1 MGTQQNS
8 FQLNYADRNL
18 TAVAENIYKI
28 KALITIVKRAFLCD
42 NN

>member
-18 TAVAENIYKI
+18 TAVAEKYI
-28 KALITIVKRAFLCD
+28 KDKSPDHNCEKGFFMR
-42 NN
+42 